1 MEIRKIQDD
10 DFDQVWEI
18 IHKEVASEET
28 YCFESNMSKDDAY
41 KIWITNSQTTYVAI
55 DNDLIIGTYFLK
67 ANFAGPGNHVCNC
80 GYMVSEDSRGQGIA
94 TQLCIHSQ
102 QEALNLG
109 YEAMIF
115 RSVVSTNKPAV
126 YLWRKLGFDVVG
138 VIPRAFRHKQLGYV
152 DIYVMYKWLDE

>member
-1 MEIRKIQDD
+1 MEIRKIQDG

-28 YCFESNMSKDDAY
+28 YCFESNMMRDEAH
-41 KIWITNSQTTYVAI
+41 KIWVTDSQMTYVAI
-55 DNDLIIGTYFLK
+55 NADLIIGTYFLK
-67 ANFAGPGNHVCNC
+67 ANSAGPGSHVCNC
-80 GYMVSEDSRGQGIA
+80 CYMVSEDSRGQGIA

-102 QEALNLG
+102 HEALNLG

-138 VIPRAFRHKQLGYV
+138 VIPRAFKHKQLGYV
-152 DIYVMYKWLDE
+152 DIYIMYKWLDE